1 MPVLSNATLVIEQ
14 GLKEITEVPL
24 LNTTFI
30 IGKALDAD
38 IVIDH
43 PYVSRR
49 HAAIL
54 HDGVQFHIHDLGS
67 TNGTFING
75 APLGAERHRLRNDDI
90 IELAGEVIIRF
101 SESGSTLIRPALPS
115 IDVADLVVDARSREV
130 RIHGN
135 NLEPPLSRK
144 EFDILNLLYRR
155 KGEACASDEIAA
167 IGWPERTKSDVADQ
181 DIAQYI
187 RRLRQRIEPIPS
199 QPRYIVTVRGYGYK
213 LAQD

>member
-14 GLKEITEVPL
+14 SPGQITEVPL
-24 LNTTFI
+24 LTATVI

-54 HDGVQFHIHDLGS
+54 HDGVRHYIHDLGS
-67 TNGTFING
+67 TNGTSVNG
-75 APLGAERHRLRNDDI
+75 SPLGAERHQLHNADR
-90 IELAGEVIIRF
+90 IELAGQIVVRF
-101 SESGSTLIRPALPS
+101 SENGSTLISPTVPPTCEP
-115 IDVADLVVDARSREV
+115 DLVVDARSREV
-130 RIHGN
+130 RIHGDILN
-135 NLEPPLSRK
+135 PPLSRK
-144 EFDILNLLYRR
+144 EFDILDLLCRR
-155 KGEACASDEIAA
+155 KGDACSSDEIAA
-167 IGWPERTKSDVADQ
+167 VGWPERESDVADQ

-187 RRLRQRIEPIPS
+187 RRLRQRIEATPS

-213 LAQD
+213 LAQT

>member
-1 MPVLSNATLVIEQ
+1 MPVLSNATLVIELAS
-14 GLKEITEVPL
+14 GDVTEFPL
-24 LNTTFI
+24 LDTTFI
-30 IGKALDAD
+30 IGKSTDAD

-54 HDGVQFHIHDLGS
+54 HDGVRFHIHDLGS
-67 TNGTFING
+67 TNGTSVNG
-75 APLGAERHRLRNDDI
+75 EPLGAERRQLRDADR
-90 IELAGEVIIRF
+90 IELAGEIIIRF
-101 SESGSTLIRPALPS
+101 SENGSTLMRPALPS
-115 IDVADLVVDARSREV
+115 FNVADLVVDSRSRDV

-135 NLEPPLSRK
+135 RLDPPLSRK
-144 EFDILNLLYRR
+144 EFDILSLLYRR
-155 KGEACASDEIAA
+155 KGDACSSDEIAA

-187 RRLRQRIEPIPS
+187 RRLRQRIEPTPS

-213 LAQD
+213 LAQS